1 VKEFKDMGG
10 EATRGVLLIGPPGT
24 GKSYLAQAISTEA
37 GVPFGY
43 LSAPSLTSAWMGMG
57 NIKVMNLYRKAR
69 KLAREYGAC
78 ILFIDEIDAVGGAR
92 SSSMVGGGTGMGS
105 EASQHQGDLLSG
117 VRNAMMGG
125 MGMGGGS
132 GILNELLL
140 QMDPP
145 PQESSWWGK
154 MLRAIGLRRKKT
166 EMPAVLTMGAT
177 NLAET
182 LDAALL
188 RPGRFDRKI
197 VIDRPDASGRKE
209 IIEYY
214 LGKVKHEPMPY
225 DRMVSDTIGYTP
237 VAIKYVINEAVIH
250 AHFDGRQAINYWDF
264 THAREMHEWGLRQ
277 PIRNMSYEDRRRIAY
292 HEAGHA
298 YAMVKLYKPEKE
310 RLNKVTIIRHGGAL
324 GLAAPKPV
332 EESYTSTKEE
342 ELNDIQICLASRAA
356 EEIFLKVQMTGVT
369 GDLQQATMRAAL
381 IVGAFGMDNSF
392 ISYLPMGVGGLYQAA
407 TSGGDV
413 KARVDKILHEE
424 YRKVKAMVDANK
436 EAVIAIAEALILR
449 NELTDIDVNEILAR
463 IEAEHPFVNPNKQ
476 PETRSFGFIGNQ
488 ALPAPEAPLR
498 RNTNGKPI
506 VTEPVVAP
514 MAQQPATE
522 QPPSAPV
529 VEAEQPSE

>member
-1 VKEFKDMGG
+1 
-10 EATRGVLLIGPPGT
+10 
-24 GKSYLAQAISTEA
+24 
-37 GVPFGY
+37 
-43 LSAPSLTSAWMGMG
+43 
-57 NIKVMNLYRKAR
+57 KVMNLYRKAR

-92 SSSMVGGGTGMGS
+92 SSSMVGGGATGMGI
-105 EASQHQGDLLSG
+105 ASNQQQGDLLSG

-145 PQESSWWGK
+145 PQETSWWGK
-154 MLRAIGLRRKKT
+154 MLRGLGLRKKKT
-166 EMPAVLTMGAT
+166 EMPPVLTMGAT

-214 LGKVKHEPMPY
+214 LNKVKHEPMPY

-237 VAIKYVINEAVIH
+237 VAIKYIINEAVIH

-392 ISYLPMGVGGLYQAA
+392 ISYLPMGIGGLYQAA

-413 KARVDKILHEE
+413 KVRVDKILHEE
-424 YRKVKAMVDANK
+424 YRKVKAMVEANK
-436 EAVIAIAEALILR
+436 EAVIAIAEGLILR

-463 IEAEHPFVNPNKQ
+463 IEAEHPFVNPNKNS
-476 PETRSFGFIGNQ
+476 ETRSFGFIGNQ

-514 MAQQPATE
+514 MAQQPSTD
-522 QPPSAPV
+522 QPPSPLVAGS
-529 VEAEQPSE
+529 EQKSE